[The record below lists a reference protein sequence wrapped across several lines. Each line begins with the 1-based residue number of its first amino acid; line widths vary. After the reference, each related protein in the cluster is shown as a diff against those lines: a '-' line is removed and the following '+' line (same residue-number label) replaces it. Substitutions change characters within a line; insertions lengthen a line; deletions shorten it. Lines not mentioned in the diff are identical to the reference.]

1 MATKISFF
9 RRPGDT
15 SNGYQ
20 NETIYF
26 KDSKARE
33 MLNNKQIKLKA
44 GKGLKLEDNILSVVP
59 STTGSVSLNQF
70 SFMAKING
78 KKISYTTIG
87 NPKIFKEA
95 TNDAKAE
102 FLNNA
107 FPQEET
113 YYIDRFSGGDFTSDS
128 SSTVETTPD
137 VPTNAYTISLKIG
150 DIPDDDNF
158 DFFAIFITDI
168 SELRELEGSV
178 IGYISVFDND
188 VGRVSYIENYSYDV
202 YGQKNDTPGR
212 TFFLEHEGFFQAFF
226 RNL

>member
-15 SNGYQ
+15 SNGYRD
-20 NETIYF
+20 ETIYF
-26 KDSKARE
+26 KDSKARKI
-33 MLNNKQIKLKA
+33 LDTKQIKLKA
-44 GKGLKLEDNILSVVP
+44 GRGLKLEDNILSIVP
-59 STTGSVSLNQF
+59 TATGSVNLNQF
-70 SFMAKING
+70 SFTAKIDG
-78 KKISYTTIG
+78 KKISYTTFG

-95 TNDAKAE
+95 ANGAKAE
-102 FLNNA
+102 FLNYA
-107 FPQEET
+107 FPQQET
-113 YYIDRFSGGDFTSDS
+113 YYMNTFFESDFTPDS
-128 SSTVETTPD
+128 SSTVETTPN
-137 VPTNAYTISLKIG
+137 VPTNAYTIGLKIN

-168 SELRELEGSV
+168 SELRESEDSV

-188 VGRVSYIENYSYDV
+188 IGRVSYIENYSYDE

-212 TFFLEHEGFFQAFF
+212 AFYVEHEVLFKPFL

>member
-20 NETIYF
+20 DETIYF
-26 KDSKARE
+26 KDSKARKI
-33 MLNNKQIKLKA
+33 LDTKQIKLKA
-44 GKGLKLEDNILSVVP
+44 GRGLKLEDNILSIVP
-59 STTGSVSLNQF
+59 TATGSINLNQF
-70 SFMAKING
+70 SFTAKING
-78 KKISYTTIG
+78 KKISYTTFG

-95 TNDAKAE
+95 DNRAKAA
-102 FLNNA
+102 FLNYA
-107 FPQEET
+107 FPWPET
-113 YYIDRFSGGDFTSDS
+113 YYVTNFYESDFTPDS

-137 VPTNAYTISLKIG
+137 VPTNAYTIGLKIN

-168 SELRELEGSV
+168 SELRESEDSV

-188 VGRVSYIENYSYDV
+188 VGRVSYIENYSYDA
-202 YGQKNDTPGR
+202 YGQKNDTPGS
-212 TFFLEHEGFFQAFF
+212 TFYVEHEVLFKLFL

>member
-20 NETIYF
+20 DETIYF

-107 FPQEET
+107 FPYTET
-113 YYIDRFSGGDFTSDS
+113 YYMDRFSGGDFTSDDS
-128 SSTVETTPD
+128 SATEATPD
-137 VPTNAYTISLKIG
+137 VPTTAYTISMKIN

-168 SELRELEGSV
+168 SELREMENSA
-178 IGYISVFDND
+178 IGYVSVFDND
-188 VGRVSYIENYSYDV
+188 AGHVSYIQNYYYDV
-202 YGQKNDTPGR
+202 YGEKQDSPGE
-212 TFFLEHEGFFQAFF
+212 TFMNEEGGFFKAFF
-226 RNL
+226 KNL